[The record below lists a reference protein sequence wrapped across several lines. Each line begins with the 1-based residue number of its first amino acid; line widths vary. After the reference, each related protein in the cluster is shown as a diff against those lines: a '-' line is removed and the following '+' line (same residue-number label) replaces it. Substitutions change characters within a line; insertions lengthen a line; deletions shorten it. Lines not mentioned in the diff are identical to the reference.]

1 MASGAEDVFAGDA
14 DEFHGFFAHFREGFD
29 HFGLRQRAR
38 VGDVEGVADGGG
50 FVHDFEAN
58 LDAITGYGF
67 IRRPEN
73 KGQIGPDIT
82 PNSDSKLRASANVEP
97 DVLNN
102 GEA

>member
-1 MASGAEDVFAGDA
+1 MYSRGMRTNFTGFLHTFAKD
-14 DEFHGFFAHFREGFD
+14 FD
-29 HFGLRQRAR
+29 HFGLRKRAR

-67 IRRPEN
+67 IRRPES

-82 PNSDSKLRASANVEP
+82 PNSDSKLRASANVPGPAEP
-97 DVLNN
+97 DLLNN